1 MIAVILCGGLGTR
14 LDSEGVS
21 KPKSLVKIDKE
32 TILDHLIKIL
42 AFYSIDEIIL
52 CTGYK
57 YYMFEDHF
65 RKKRNFKKLS
75 KKKNIMSFSSIYLKK
90 KIKINLFFT
99 GINTG
104 TGGRLKKAIKK
115 FQIKDDFLFTYGD
128 GLSDIDLNN
137 LKKFYLETKKLAV
150 VTAVNPPS
158 RYGKL
163 SIRKDKSVTSFNN
176 EDRTS
181 KINGGFF
188 VLSPRVIKFIN
199 KSSDYWEDAPMQNL
213 IKKKQLSAYVHNG
226 FWKSLDTLKDK
237 KSFENIIK
245 RKKKAPWIKW

>member
-1 MIAVILCGGLGTR
+1 MIAVVLCGGLGTR
-14 LDSEGVS
+14 LDSEGIT

-32 TILDHLIKIL
+32 TIIDHLIKIFAL
-42 AFYSIDEIIL
+42 YSVDEIIL

-57 YYMFEDHF
+57 HYMFEQY
-65 RKKRNFKKLS
+65 FK
-75 KKKNIMSFSSIYLKK
+75 KKKNFDKLSRQRNLTTFSLIYLKK
-90 KIKINLFFT
+90 KIKIKLFFT
-99 GINTG
+99 GTNTG
-104 TGGRLKKAIKK
+104 TGGRLKKALKK
-115 FQIKDDFLFTYGD
+115 FKLKDNFFFTYGD
-128 GLSDIDLNN
+128 GLSDINLNN
-137 LKKFYLETKKLAV
+137 LKKYHLTSKKLAT

-163 SIRKDKSVTSFNN
+163 DIKNKTVVSFNN
-176 EDRTS
+176 EDRAS

-188 VLSPRVIKFIN
+188 VLSPKVIKFIN
-199 KSSDYWEDAPMQNL
+199 KSSDYWEDLPMQNL
-213 IKKKQLSAYVHNG
+213 IKKKQLNAYVYTG